1 MSSSSYI
8 KVSAITVD
16 AYGKVED
23 FGDETGTEDFYMVHD
38 TLIKHLGN
46 ENVSVNW
53 SYKEFL
59 YVIEIKK
66 RFVHNNQDYKRIIE
80 NIYEPFAPFNFV
92 FLKKHHLKF
101 KIIE

>member
-1 MSSSSYI
+1 MSSSYI
-8 KVSAITVD
+8 KVTAIAVNVNGE
-16 AYGKVED
+16 AED
-23 FGDETGTEDFYMVHD
+23 FGGETGTCEFYMVHD
-38 TLIKHLGN
+38 TLIEHLGN

-53 SYKEFL
+53 DYKEFL

-66 RFVHNNQDYKRIIE
+66 SYVYNNQDYKKKIE

-101 KIIE
+101 KIID

>member
-1 MSSSSYI
+1 MFSI
-8 KVSAITVD
+8 KVIAIAVN
-16 AYGKVED
+16 ANGEAED
-23 FGDETGTEDFYMVHD
+23 FGGETGTCEFYMVHD
-38 TLIKHLGN
+38 TLIEHLGD

-59 YVIEIKK
+59 YIIEIKK
-66 RFVHNNQDYKRIIE
+66 SFVHNNADYRRIIE

-101 KIIE
+101 KIIDE